1 MVYTCFSRVLLRVFL
16 VAELVVH
23 GVLRHVHSL
32 CDRGDYRLQNQKR
45 RLRAI
50 RPVVWRRSTTIQPI
64 HPRLCLNRVSR
75 SPGRRYCWLPDFLRR
90 QFFSRDGECDGY
102 DTARRHVIGLT
113 IYFFALWV
121 AASLAP
127 FQGVRQRAQCS
138 RLRAHPW
145 LSYVVAS
152 RHRRLRSSSVLGVPG
167 VVGVAGTPYRPIPS
181 PYSILGV
188 ATRL

>member
-1 MVYTCFSRVLLRVFL
+1 
-16 VAELVVH
+16 
-23 GVLRHVHSL
+23 
-32 CDRGDYRLQNQKR
+32 
-45 RLRAI
+45 LRAI

-138 RLRAHPW
+138 RGSPAAAGSPLAELCCRFATPKIAQL
-145 LSYVVAS
+145 LSS
-152 RHRRLRSSSVLGVPG
+152 RRSRRCRHAVSS
-167 VVGVAGTPYRPIPS
+167 
-181 PYSILGV
+181 YSIALFHSRGRNTLV
-188 ATRL
+188 TTVVRD